1 MGNIAYTNSDTSL
14 VVQKSEGDR
23 RQKRVQRQERNG
35 RTENKCNVKNVLK
48 ARKGAARVCINLNVE
63 EGKQGG
69 RGVLL
74 PRVLTGGVSRKQL
87 AACAAFYS
95 RLETAQ

>member
-1 MGNIAYTNSDTSL
+1 M
-14 VVQKSEGDR
+14 
-23 RQKRVQRQERNG
+23 
-35 RTENKCNVKNVLK
+35 K

-74 PRVLTGGVSRKQL
+74 LRVLTGGVSRKQL
-87 AACAAFYS
+87 AACAVLYS
-95 RLETAQ
+95 SLETAQ